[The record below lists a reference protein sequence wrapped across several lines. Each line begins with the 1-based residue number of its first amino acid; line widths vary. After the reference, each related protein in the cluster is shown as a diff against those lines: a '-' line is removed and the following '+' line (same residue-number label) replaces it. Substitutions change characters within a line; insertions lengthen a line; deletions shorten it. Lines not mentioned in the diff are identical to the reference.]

1 MGARP
6 PAHSPSAPSGYNYE
20 YDAVRDDLKTL
31 NQKIEDGIKQ
41 CTTDTEKLVTTV
53 QNNTRHEIDKINK
66 NIDTKIDKGVMEA
79 VLAQR
84 AEKTYASKIKN
95 EVDEH
100 LTGMDS
106 QISKVKDKIDEVRK
120 KNIN

>member
-1 MGARP
+1 M
-6 PAHSPSAPSGYNYE
+6 SD

-41 CTTDTEKLVTTV
+41 CTTETEKLVNTV

-66 NIDTKIDKGVMEA
+66 NIDTKIDKDAMEA
-79 VLAQR
+79 VLSHHT
-84 AEKTYASKIKN
+84 EKTYASKIKN

-106 QISKVKDKIDEVRK
+106 QISKVNDKIDEVRK
-120 KNIN
+120 KH